1 MMILQIFSSFSDSMI
16 LNVSV
21 WEIHMC
27 QVLLESE
34 SLHSDCFLATQGK
47 KKFELKSQRLEWVV
61 VSSTAIANPHPILF
75 INQSLI
81 HQT

>member
-47 KKFELKSQRLEWVV
+47 KNFELKSQG
-61 VSSTAIANPHPILF
+61 
-75 INQSLI
+75 
-81 HQT
+81 